1 MSALWRIRQHSC
13 IDAAGRVVD
22 VRTEKG
28 IGHPDVVAWRV
39 RWDAPGRPGRSRTFT
54 KAAYPTASAAHA
66 AALDFVDELRAAAR
80 DDQPADER
88 GRPASRTATPET
100 AEAVAAP
107 AADARLTLE
116 ALGQA
121 WIAAAGG
128 APKTVQQHEQSLKF
142 ALDHL
147 PPGIIAD
154 DVSSTQIQEL
164 LQLRRFTPGT
174 KASKLVRMGV
184 LDPTDDRARMC
195 SFRTETLFVQD
206 LRNIFTFGIDM
217 KPAAVYGHRMQTIK
231 ARSKK
236 SALKDPSAEYT
247 FTPAQVTGIARL
259 VEDVVLRFLIIIRAI
274 TALRTGEAASVTI
287 DDVDVIHRCI
297 TVRATEGDA
306 ARRLTP
312 DGSTRS
318 RNHLKQR
325 SVDDERV
332 VDYPATPA
340 MDAIVATLID
350 EARRRHRAR
359 EERLVELI
367 ARYRAETGKEHLAR
381 QRAVELRAH
390 RSSAPR
396 LFTMPDGR
404 PFNVSD
410 FDQDVWKP
418 ALRRF
423 FPIDDPTHEDYTP
436 QREARFYDLRSSAI
450 EFWIEELDMD
460 ESQAAHKAGHSV
472 HVQRLHYRRARA
484 KPKRP
489 EKLEE
494 ASAAFELDE
503 QTED

>member
-13 IDAAGRVVD
+13 INAAGRVVD

-39 RWDAPGRPGRSRTFT
+39 RWDAPGCPGRSRTFT
-54 KAAYPTASAAHA
+54 KSAYSTASAAHA

-88 GRPASRTATPET
+88 GRPASRTAVPET
-100 AEAVAAP
+100 AEVTTP
-107 AADARLTLE
+107 PTDARMTLE

-121 WIAAAGG
+121 WIEAAGG
-128 APKTVQQHEQSLKF
+128 APKTIQQHERSLKF
-142 ALDHL
+142 AIEHL

-164 LQLRRFTPGT
+164 LLARRFTPGT
-174 KASKLVRMGV
+174 KASKLVRMGAI
-184 LDPTDDRARMC
+184 DPSDDRARMC
-195 SFRTETLFVQD
+195 SVRTETLFVQD
-206 LRNIFTFGIDM
+206 LRNIFTFGISM
-217 KPAAVYGHRMQTIK
+217 KPPAVHGHPMQSIT

-236 SALKDPSAEYT
+236 TELRDPSAEYT

-259 VEDVVLRFLIIIRAI
+259 VGDVVLRFLIIIRAL

-287 DDVDVIHRCI
+287 DDVDVVRRRI
-297 TVRATEGDA
+297 TVRGTEGDA
-306 ARRLTP
+306 PRRLTP

-325 SVDDERV
+325 PVDEERV
-332 VDYPATPA
+332 VDYPATPT
-340 MDAIVATLID
+340 MDAMMATVIE

-359 EERLVELI
+359 EEALVTLI
-367 ARYRAETGKEHLAR
+367 ARYRAEAGKEHLAR

-410 FDQDVWKP
+410 FDQHVWKP
-418 ALRRF
+418 VLHRY

-450 EFWIEELDMD
+450 EFWIEELEMD
-460 ESQAAHKAGHSV
+460 ESQAAHQAGHSV

-484 KPKRP
+484 KPMRP

-503 QTED
+503 QPES

>member
-1 MSALWRIRQHSC
+1 MTALWRIRQHSC
-13 IDAAGRVVD
+13 IDASGKVVE

-39 RWDAPGRPGRSRTFT
+39 RWDAPGYPGRSRTFT

-66 AALDFVDELRAAAR
+66 DALDFVDQLRAAAR

-88 GRPASRTATPET
+88 GRPAPST
-100 AEAVAAP
+100 AAP
-107 AADARLTLE
+107 DTVDTTAHAADARMTLE
-116 ALGQA
+116 ALGQV
-121 WIAAAGG
+121 WIAAVGG
-128 APKTVQQHEQSLKF
+128 EPKTIQQHERSLKF

-147 PPGIIAD
+147 PPGILAN
-154 DVSSTQIQEL
+154 DVSSTQMQDVL
-164 LQLRRFTPGT
+164 MARRFTPGT
-174 KASKLVRMGV
+174 KAAKLVRMGV
-184 LDPTDDRARMC
+184 LDPSDDRARMC
-195 SFRTETLFVQD
+195 GSRTEIIFVQD
-206 LRNIFTFGIDM
+206 LRSIFNFGIAM
-217 KPAAVYGHRMQTIK
+217 KPPAVHGHPMQSIK

-236 SALKDPSAEYT
+236 SELKDPSAEYT

-259 VEDVVLRFLIIIRAI
+259 VDDIVLRFLIIIRAM
-274 TALRTGEAASVTI
+274 TALRTGEAARVTI
-287 DDVDVIHRCI
+287 DDVDLVRRYI
-297 TVRATEGDA
+297 TARGTEGTA
-306 ARRLTP
+306 PKRLTP

-318 RNHLKQR
+318 HNHLKQR
-325 SVDDERV
+325 SVDEERV

-340 MDAIVATLID
+340 MDAMMATLIN

-359 EERLVELI
+359 EQKLVELVT
-367 ARYRAETGKEHLAR
+367 RYRAEVGKGHLAR

-423 FPIDDPTHEDYTP
+423 FPIDDPTDEDYTP

-484 KPKRP
+484 SSQRP
-489 EKLEE
+489 AKLEE
-494 ASAAFELDE
+494 ASAVFEVEE
-503 QTED
+503 QAGD

>member
-39 RWDAPGRPGRSRTFT
+39 RWDAPGYPGRSRTFA
-54 KAAYPTASAAHA
+54 KSAHPTASAARA

-80 DDQPADER
+80 DDRPADER
-88 GRPASRTATPET
+88 GRPAPHI
-100 AEAVAAP
+100 AAP
-107 AADARLTLE
+107 DAADATVHPTDARMTLE

-128 APKTVQQHEQSLKF
+128 APKTVQQHEGSLKF

-147 PPGIIAD
+147 PLGVVAD

-164 LQLRRFTPGT
+164 LELRRFRPG
-174 KASKLVRMGV
+174 ARARKLVRMGA
-184 LDPTDDRARMC
+184 LDPSDERARMC
-195 SFRTETLFVQD
+195 SVRTETLFMQD
-206 LRNIFTFGIDM
+206 LRNIFTFGIAM
-217 KPAAVYGHRMQTIK
+217 KPPAVHGHPMQSIK

-236 SALKDPSAEYT
+236 TELKDPSAEYT
-247 FTPAQVTGIARL
+247 FEPAQVTGIARL
-259 VEDVVLRFLIIIRAI
+259 VADVVLRSLIIIRAL
-274 TALRTGEAASVTI
+274 TALRTGEAASVTV
-287 DDVDVIHRCI
+287 DDVDVVGRCI
-297 TVRATEGDA
+297 TVRGTEGDA
-306 ARRLTP
+306 PRRLTP

-325 SVDDERV
+325 DADDERV

-340 MDAIVATLID
+340 MDAMMATLMD

-359 EERLVELI
+359 EEKLVTLV
-367 ARYRAETGKEHLAR
+367 ARYRAEAGKEHLAR

-410 FDQDVWKP
+410 FDHGVWKP
-418 ALRRF
+418 ALRHF
-423 FPIDDPTHEDYTP
+423 FPIDDPTDEDYTP

-450 EFWIEELDMD
+450 EFWIEELDME

-472 HVQRLHYRRARA
+472 HVQRVHYRRSRGNA
-484 KPKRP
+484 KRP

-494 ASAAFELDE
+494 ASAAFELEE
-503 QTED
+503 QAES